1 MTFILS
7 VLHVIFIYYL
17 LLCLTPCPIPL
28 TFTPVNTQENHSEVP
43 PVTFAVLGYGHIGKR
58 HAASISDHPGAT
70 LQAIADIAPVS
81 FSSKADSEIPS
92 IFDSL
97 ESLLLSSDSSSVD
110 LPEVVCVCTP
120 NGLHAQHCIA
130 ILKSGCHVVLEKPIA
145 LSLSDARLISEV
157 SRSTGK
163 HVFCVMQNRFAPPSV
178 WLKELVDAG
187 SLGKIHQVHIQC
199 FWNRDDS
206 YYAGSHWRGTLA
218 LDGGPLFTQFSHFID
233 VMYWI
238 FGGIESPRAIFRN
251 QSHLHN
257 TEFEDSGS
265 ISFDFKRQ
273 GFGTFTFSTALDRAN
288 FESSLTLIA
297 EKGTIRIGGQYMN
310 EVVHCDV
317 QGYEL
322 PTLPAAAA
330 PNDYGS
336 YKGSASNHHHVMS
349 NVVDVLRRGATLATP
364 ISEGVDV
371 VEIIE
376 SMYASAPRPLK
387 K

>member
-1 MTFILS
+1 MP
-7 VLHVIFIYYL
+7 
-17 LLCLTPCPIPL
+17 PCPIPL
-28 TFTPVNTQENHSEVP
+28 TFTPVNTQDNNSVIN

-58 HAASISDHPGAT
+58 HAASISAHPGAT
-70 LQAIADIAPVS
+70 LQAIADIAPVAFVAHS
-81 FSSKADSEIPS
+81 DSEMPS
-92 IFDSL
+92 VFDSL
-97 ESLLLSSDSSSVD
+97 ESLLSSAESSSVG

-145 LSLSDARLISEV
+145 LSLSDAKLISEV
-157 SRSTGK
+157 SISSGK
-163 HVFCVMQNRFAPPSV
+163 HVFCVMQNRFAPPSI
-178 WLKELVDAG
+178 WLKGLVDAG
-187 SLGKIHQVHIQC
+187 SLGEIHQVHIQC

-206 YYAGSHWRGTLA
+206 YYAASDWRGTLA

-238 FGGIESPRAIFRN
+238 FGGITSPRAIFRN

-265 ISFDFKRQ
+265 ISFDFKHQ

-322 PTLPAAAA
+322 TTLPAAAP

-376 SMYASAPRPLK
+376 SMYTSAPRPLK